1 MWAVIWYAYRHS
13 NLRHTPFRPA
23 LAAGGFF
30 GGIWGALLRKYIP
43 ESIVEDTFCA
53 KYSKKSPKIKKSK
66 KCMGI
71 KFVGIKNFEIPRN
84 QNAKDTNHK
93 SSCVRPYKQLAVA
106 ASAQM

>member
-30 GGIWGALLRKYIP
+30 LGIWGALLRKYIP

-53 KYSKKSPKIKKSK
+53 KYSKKFPKIPKK
-66 KCMGI
+66 I
-71 KFVGIKNFEIPRN
+71 QKN
-84 QNAKDTNHK
+84 AW
-93 SSCVRPYKQLAVA
+93 V
-106 ASAQM
+106 

>member
-1 MWAVIWYAYRHS
+1 MYKCGPSFGMHTDIATWDTHPLD
-13 NLRHTPFRPA
+13 LRSPQADFFW
-23 LAAGGFF
+23 GF
-30 GGIWGALLRKYIP
+30 GGALLRKYIP

-53 KYSKKSPKIKKSK
+53 KYSKKFPKIPKKSKKIPK

-93 SSCVRPYKQLAVA
+93 SSCDRP
-106 ASAQM
+106 